1 MPTVAQAADT
11 NPTTTTT
18 STTGTQSR
26 PQERCSL
33 GISKVASWGRGCLG
47 RFWGVLF
54 LTLVLSTFQLAEAVQ
69 SERKRFLP
77 NRIGGRIR
85 SIGRIRLLHSEM
97 MAVFDSL
104 LRLSPSP
111 PSIPPCCKSV
121 AVWAR
126 SQAQHCWCAALPAH
140 GRPIVTRRARRRVRK
155 GCPSEPPGNFPSRK
169 TDYQSSKMGKSIR
182 STVILCT
189 KPCRGRRCGPWPG
202 ATLTLAPGFA
212 AAGWSMVQIVHKT
225 NNRSAGGGRHRG
237 VRSLSPTAAAQ

>member
-1 MPTVAQAADT
+1 MGFRRLRVGGADVSGDSGEFSFS
-11 NPTTTTT
+11 PL
-18 STTGTQSR
+18 SCR
-26 PQERCSL
+26 PFGWRKRCR
-33 GISKVASWGRGCLG
+33 A
-47 RFWGVLF
+47 
-54 LTLVLSTFQLAEAVQ
+54 
-69 SERKRFLP
+69 RKRFLP

-97 MAVFDSL
+97 MPVFDSL

-155 GCPSEPPGNFPSRK
+155 GCPSEPPGSFPSKK
-169 TDYQSSKMGKSIR
+169 TDYQSSKTDKSTK

-189 KPCRGRRCGPWPG
+189 KPCQGRRCGLWPG
-202 ATLTLAPGFA
+202 VTLTLAPGFV
-212 AAGWSMVQIVHKT
+212 AAGSSTVQIVRKT
-225 NNRSAGGGRHRG
+225 NNRSAGGGRRRG
-237 VRSLSPTAAAQ
+237 VRSLSPTAAAL